1 MRIAIGRKINSTFSR
16 LIINILHIMNLSNR
30 SFFNKVLVAIDHRLL
45 LQFKDTF
52 SALCMVNGILC
63 SHNEIDIFYLKRNLI
78 KIPFYREIVGRKFAY
93 QIIFTESSRKIML
106 LTECASSHFAVQ
118 IAISPNGY
126 IGGIRVNL
134 F

>member
-1 MRIAIGRKINSTFSR
+1 LPI
-16 LIINILHIMNLSNR
+16 LLHIMNLSNR
-30 SFFNKVLVAIDHRLL
+30 SFFNKMLVAFALRRLH
-45 LQFKDTF
+45 QFKETF
-52 SALCMVNGILC
+52 SVFCRVNRILC

-93 QIIFTESSRKIML
+93 QIIVTKSSRKIML
-106 LTECASSHFAVQ
+106 LAEWSPFHFSVQ
-118 IAISPNGY
+118 ISISPNGY